1 MRLRAVS
8 LLATA
13 SLFSLVQGTAHAAE
27 AAAPAPDA
35 SAGVDTAQSD
45 IVVTAQKRE
54 QKLKDVPLTVS
65 VVTQDKLSQLG
76 VSELGEMAAY
86 VPGLQ
91 IQKQSANNP
100 GFVIAASRPTAARLR
115 PARACRSIT
124 TAWTSAARAA
134 PGKTCS
140 TWSAWKWSRG
150 RRPRCLARPPKSV
163 RSR

>member
-100 GFVIAASRPTAARLR
+100 GFVIRGITSDSGSAQAGSRVSVYYNGVDISRARG
-115 PARACRSIT
+115 
-124 TAWTSAARAA
+124 AWQDLFDMERVEVV
-134 PGKTCS
+134 K
-140 TWSAWKWSRG
+140 G
-150 RRPRCLARPPKSV
+150 RRPRCLARPPKWA